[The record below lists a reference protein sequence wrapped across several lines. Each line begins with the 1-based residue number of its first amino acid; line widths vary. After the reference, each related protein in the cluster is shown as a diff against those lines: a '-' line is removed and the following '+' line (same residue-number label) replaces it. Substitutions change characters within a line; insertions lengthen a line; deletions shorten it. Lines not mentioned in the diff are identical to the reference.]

1 MALTREPGGMC
12 DLGDR
17 PVAVAQ
23 ELDGALDPP
32 FQDKLVW
39 WLADRDLECLHKVVG
54 AQSGN
59 RGEFDEPE
67 VVSQLRVNVI
77 KDTPHLSRS

>member
-1 MALTREPGGMC
+1 MC

-39 WLADRDLECLHKVVG
+39 WLADRDLECLHKVVASAT
-54 AQSGN
+54 AQSLYRSDN
-59 RGEFDEPE
+59 R
-67 VVSQLRVNVI
+67 S
-77 KDTPHLSRS
+77 

>member
-1 MALTREPGGMC
+1 MC

-59 RGEFDEPE
+59 RGEFD
-67 VVSQLRVNVI
+67 RVPGLQCEDWGSSPAAISPV
-77 KDTPHLSRS
+77 TR